1 MDRTETYLETSASA
15 MFTYGF
21 AHAVNLGWIDRT
33 AVKDVALSGWQGI
46 VLQVNAEGQVENT
59 CVGTGLGWT
68 NTFYANRPVSVF
80 AAHGYGPVLLAASE
94 IIELCKSL

>member
-46 VLQVNAEGQVENT
+46 VPQVNAEGQMESRPIEDMT
-59 CVGTGLGWT
+59 PLLSREELQKWT
-68 NTFYANRPVSVF
+68 S
-80 AAHGYGPVLLAASE
+80 
-94 IIELCKSL
+94 